1 MFSSAVTRVARITL
15 AVAVL
20 IGAVAAP
27 ASADPDAPQSMQEL
41 RQRLAAAAHQLE
53 VVIEEHNAL
62 REDVADTER
71 RRSEIGAQ
79 KAPVEFAMVERQ
91 ERIGHLAASAYR
103 SSGNARALMLAAGG
117 GADLLERLLTLDV
130 LAREQNQEL
139 HALTESRAR
148 FAAMEREADVL
159 AAKQREQQVEL
170 SVRKAE
176 IEKEIERLRRMRLAS
191 GARVRP
197 LDLAPPAPPSG
208 LAGNA
213 IRFAYAQLGKPYR
226 WGADGPSSF
235 DCSGLT
241 MAAWEH
247 AGTPLPHNAARQWQ
261 TVQRIGRD
269 DLRPGDLVFYY
280 GGISHVAL
288 YVGDGKMI
296 HAPTVGENVRID
308 PVTYQPVHGY
318 GRVLD
323 GR

>member
-1 MFSSAVTRVARITL
+1 MTL

-20 IGAVAAP
+20 IGALAVTFAAPAP
-27 ASADPDAPQSMQEL
+27 ASADPDAPPSMQEL

-62 REDVADTER
+62 REDVAATER
-71 RRSEIGAQ
+71 RRREIGVR
-79 KAPVEFAMVERQ
+79 KAPVEFAVTERR
-91 ERIGHLAASAYR
+91 ERIGILAASAYR
-103 SSGNARALMLAAGG
+103 SSGNARALMIAAGG
-117 GADLLERLLTLDV
+117 GSDMVERLLTLDV

-139 HALTESRAR
+139 HALTESQAR
-148 FAAMEREADVL
+148 FAAMEREADEL
-159 AAKQREQQVEL
+159 AEKQREQQVEL
-170 SVRKAE
+170 AVRKAG

-191 GARVRP
+191 GDRVRP
-197 LDLAPPAPPSG
+197 LDLAPPPPPSG

-213 IRFAYAQLGKPYR
+213 IRFAYEQLGKPYR
-226 WGADGPSSF
+226 WGADGPGSF

-296 HAPTVGENVRID
+296 HAPTIGENVRID
-308 PVTYQPVHGY
+308 SVAYQPVHGY
-318 GRVLD
+318 GRVVD
-323 GR
+323 GH